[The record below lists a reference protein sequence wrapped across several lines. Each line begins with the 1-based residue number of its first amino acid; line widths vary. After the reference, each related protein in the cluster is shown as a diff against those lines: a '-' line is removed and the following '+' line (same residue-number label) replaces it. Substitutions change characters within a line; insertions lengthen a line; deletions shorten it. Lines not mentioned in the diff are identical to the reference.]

1 MSPQP
6 ARISGMMALTIWE
19 VLYLFF
25 QYFVLAYF
33 AVINLSY
40 VLVNYWGFRAV
51 RLHARR
57 LSQFALKSSLERN
70 VYIPISILVPAFNEE
85 KSIVASVHSLLSLHY
100 PMFEVIVTSDG
111 STDRTIELLEDAFGL
126 VEASYHL
133 YQNSVTTRPVK
144 RIFRSIRYP
153 SLLVI
158 EKENGGRADALNAA
172 LNLARYPLVCAVD
185 ADSILDVDALMRTA
199 TSFVEDERVVAVGGT
214 IRPLNGALVQNGQ
227 IQDLHL
233 PGRWIERFQILE
245 YSRSFF
251 TNRTG
256 WAALDMCIIISGAF
270 GVIRRDIMLDIGG
283 YLTNTVA
290 EDMELTVR
298 LHKYCRQKRQP
309 YRIVFSPDPLCWTEV
324 PSDLAS
330 LRRQR
335 NRWGRGLWET
345 LWIHRDML
353 FNPRY
358 GRIGLFAIPYYL
370 LFEGLSPLVEAF
382 GYAFLVVSFLSGVLS
397 VEFAFWFFLLSLA
410 YGALLSNAAVGVEA
424 LLFKRY
430 TSLTDRLILLSAS
443 VIEFIG
449 YRQIMVWERLVA
461 VAQVRS
467 KRGQWG
473 AMKRTGIS

>member
-1 MSPQP
+1 
-6 ARISGMMALTIWE
+6 LTLWE
-19 VLYLFF
+19 ILYLIF
-25 QYFVLAYF
+25 QYFILAYF
-33 AVINLSY
+33 AVLSLSY
-40 VLVNYWGFRAV
+40 VLVNYWGFRAI

-57 LSQFALKSSLERN
+57 LSQFALTSSLERN
-70 VYIPISILVPAFNEE
+70 AYIPISILVPAYNEE

-100 PMFEVIVTSDG
+100 PMFEVIVASDG

-126 VEASYHL
+126 VEAPYHI
-133 YQNSVTTRPVK
+133 YQQSISTRPVK

-153 SLLVI
+153 SLVVI
-158 EKENGGRADALNAA
+158 EKTNGGRADALNAG

-199 TSFVEDERVVAVGGT
+199 TSFVEDERVMAVGGT
-214 IRPLNGALVQNGQ
+214 IRPVNGALVQNGQ
-227 IQDLHL
+227 IHDLRL
-233 PGRWIERFQILE
+233 PRNWIERFQILE

-256 WAALDMCIIISGAF
+256 WAAMNMCVIISGAF
-270 GVIRRDIMLDIGG
+270 GVMRRDIMLDIGG

-298 LHKYCRQKRQP
+298 LHTHCRQKGRP

-353 FNPRY
+353 LNPRY
-358 GRIGLFAIPYYL
+358 GRIGLLAIPYYW
-370 LFEGLSPLVEAF
+370 LFEGLSPAIELF
-382 GYAFLVVSFLSGVLS
+382 GYVFLVISYFLGILS
-397 VEFAFWFFLLSLA
+397 IEFALWFLLLTLA
-410 YGALLSNAAVGVEA
+410 YGMLLSNAAVGVEA

-430 TSLTDRLILLSAS
+430 TSLRDRLILLSAS
-443 VIEFIG
+443 IIEYLG
-449 YRQIMVWERLVA
+449 YRQIMVWERLLA
-461 VAQVRS
+461 AFQVSR
-467 KRGQWG
+467 KRGHWG
-473 AMKRTGIS
+473 TIKRTGIS

>member
-1 MSPQP
+1 
-6 ARISGMMALTIWE
+6 LTIWDL
-19 VLYLFF
+19 LYLFC

-33 AVINLSY
+33 AIINLSY
-40 VLVNYWGFRAV
+40 VLVSYWGFRAV

-57 LSQFALKSSLERN
+57 MSQFALKSSLERN
-70 VYIPISILVPAFNEE
+70 AYIPISILVPAYNEE
-85 KSIVASVHSLLSLHY
+85 KSIVASVRSLLSLHY
-100 PMFEVIVTSDG
+100 PLFEVIVASDG

-126 VEASYHL
+126 VEAPYHI
-133 YQNSVTTRPVK
+133 YQNVIGTRPII

-158 EKENGGRADALNAA
+158 EKDNGGRADALNAA

-233 PGRWIERFQILE
+233 PRGWIERFQILE

-256 WAALDMCIIISGAF
+256 WAALNMCIIISGAF
-270 GVIRRDIMLDIGG
+270 GVMRRNVMLDIGG

-298 LHKYCRQKRQP
+298 LHKHCRKMRQP

-324 PSDLAS
+324 PSDLPS

-345 LWIHRDML
+345 MWIHRDML

-358 GRIGLFAIPYYL
+358 GRIGLLAIPYYW
-370 LFEGLSPLVEAF
+370 LFEGLSPALEAF
-382 GYAFLVVSFLSGVLS
+382 GYMFLAVSYLLGILS
-397 VEFAFWFFLLSLA
+397 VEFAFWFFLLALA
-410 YGALLSNAAVGVEA
+410 YGALLSNVAVGVEA

-430 TSLTDRLILLSAS
+430 TSLKDRLILLSAS
-443 VIEFIG
+443 IIEYVG
-449 YRQIMVWERLVA
+449 YRQILVWERLIA
-461 VAQVRS
+461 TIQVRR